1 MTSGYTVDPVALQ
14 SSSPQ
19 YDDHAQQVADIYAE
33 LTSKLS
39 AEGDCWG
46 DDDAGRAFAGNY
58 VGPAVSALESMRAH
72 SDGLATMA
80 EGVYAWA
87 RNYISADEAAKEDL
101 SVQLGYQ

>member
-1 MTSGYTVDPVALQ
+1 MNSGYTVDPAALQ

-19 YDDHAQQVADIYAE
+19 YGDHAQRLADIYAE
-33 LTSKLS
+33 LTSKLL

-46 DDDAGRAFAGNY
+46 NDDAGRAFAGNY
-58 VGPAVSALESMRAH
+58 VGPAVNALESMRQH
-72 SDGLATMA
+72 SDGLVTIA

-87 RNYISADEAAKEDL
+87 RNYISADEAAKDDL

>member
-1 MTSGYTVDPVALQ
+1 MANGYTVVPASLQ

-19 YDDHAQQVADIYAE
+19 YESHAQQVADIYNE
-33 LTSKLS
+33 LTSKLL

-46 DDDAGRAFAGNY
+46 NDDAGRAFAGNY
-58 VGPAVSALESMRAH
+58 VGPAINALESMRQH
-72 SDGLATMA
+72 SDGLATIS

-87 RNYISADEAAKEDL
+87 RNYISADEAAKDDL